1 MSKNDILFKKVKQ
14 LEYFCINIEQ
24 IMEIVVRFINRK
36 NILNLVKK
44 QVLIKDES
52 MILSFIH

>member
-52 MILSFIH
+52 MILSFN